1 MGEDPSSGESD
12 IMRALLASCQQK
24 TYMVLRTSLK
34 RLLYLKAALRKRN
47 PVAIVAIIISF
58 SGLFVSLFSLYIYL
72 SHATGKLIISVP
84 PQFEVYFEG
93 VREHSQVAE
102 YAEYEK
108 ELPQGTYDLKVI
120 RSGFVSFD
128 GPVLVKGGERIR
140 MTFPFTYV
148 NEFTLTYF
156 DEPISVYVVGF
167 DYNTK
172 LASVE
177 AQSVG
182 EIVEKTVRGSKLKQ
196 DKFFVY
202 EPMRID
208 ATSHLYASRNRQ
220 KILSSSGSKDDCPS
234 VYQWPDG
241 VYSAQINCVFPSLF
255 EQDEMFTH
263 VPGKI
268 VIIVEKKD
276 NSVTSTG
283 MVVDY

>member
-1 MGEDPSSGESD
+1 M
-12 IMRALLASCQQK
+12 MRALLASCQQK
-24 TYMVLRTSLK
+24 ICMVLRTFLR

-47 PVAIVAIIISF
+47 PVAITAIVVGF

-72 SHATGKLIISVP
+72 SHATGKLIVSVP

-108 ELPQGTYDLKVI
+108 ELPPGTYDLKVI

-167 DYNTK
+167 DYNIK
-172 LASVE
+172 IASVE
-177 AQSVG
+177 GQSVG

-220 KILSSSGSKDDCPS
+220 DVLSSSGSEDDCPPLS
-234 VYQWPDG
+234 QWPDG
-241 VYSAQINCVFPSLF
+241 VYSAQMACVFPSLL
-255 EQDEMFTH
+255 EQDEMLAH

-268 VIIVEKKD
+268 VITVEKKD
-276 NSVTSTG
+276 NSVTSMG
-283 MVVDY
+283 MVSVY